1 MNSVNEAIHFN
12 VPLVVLPHGK
22 DQPIVAQRLVELN
35 AGYRLAKETVNASL
49 RSAVDEVVRD
59 DSYKKELKKST
70 QVSSRHLAL
79 PLQPNKLSIT

>member
-49 RSAVDEVVRD
+49 
-59 DSYKKELKKST
+59 
-70 QVSSRHLAL
+70 
-79 PLQPNKLSIT
+79 